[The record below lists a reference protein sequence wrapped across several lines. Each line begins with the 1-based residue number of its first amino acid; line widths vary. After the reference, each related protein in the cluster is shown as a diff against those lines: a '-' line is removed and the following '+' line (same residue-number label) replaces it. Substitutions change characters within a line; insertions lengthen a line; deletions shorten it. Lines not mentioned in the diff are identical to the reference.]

1 MKSHQRR
8 AVRRTFVG
16 GSSAFTDLGPW
27 DPAFEGVASTA
38 VEDVPGTAVEGVAST
53 ASSASSFGLVS
64 PGLALD
70 VRPVFAAFAAFG

>member
-1 MKSHQRR
+1 MESHQRR
-8 AVRRTFVG
+8 AVRRTVVG

-38 VEDVPGTAVEGVAST
+38 VEDVPSMAVAST

-70 VRPVFAAFAAFG
+70 VRPVFAAFPAFG